1 MLTPLLE
8 YPWVLLSSV
17 LLTSF
22 FITSAVIPAVI
33 RVAREKNLVDEPNN
47 RSSHWQNTPSLGG
60 VAIFASIIIVFT
72 VASSWS
78 NSSDFSFFQ
87 ILPAIVILFFIGIK
101 DDILVIDPAKKL
113 LAQVGAGII
122 FIALTDI
129 RVSNFYGM
137 LGVHELSYI
146 LSFGI
151 TLFVF
156 VVVTNAYNL
165 IDGIDGLAG
174 CLGIVAATAYGIYFT
189 VTGVMWGTLLCATL
203 VGALVGFLRFNFSK
217 HHKIF
222 MGDSG
227 SLVVGFILAV
237 LSVKFIQ
244 FNESPN
250 TWYIGNAPTLAIA
263 VLAVP
268 LFDTLRV
275 FSHRLMQGN
284 SPFTPDR
291 NHVHHLIVDN
301 GNSHL
306 RATIYLSVASV
317 LITLGSLLIAQSS
330 IASSLSVIVLVFALY
345 AVVAQRRFLVRH
357 SRIFVPK
364 YASTKAKPRAISQA
378 PQEKVPTPKLQPQ
391 PAPATSISV

>member
-1 MLTPLLE
+1 MLTPLSE
-8 YPWVLLSSV
+8 YPWVLLSFV
-17 LLTSF
+17 LLSSF
-22 FITSAVIPAVI
+22 LITSAVIPAVI
-33 RVAREKNLVDEPNN
+33 RVAREKNLLAEPNN

-60 VAIFASIIIVFT
+60 VALFPSIIIVFT
-72 VASSWS
+72 VAASWS
-78 NSSDFSFFQ
+78 NSSAFSFFPL
-87 ILPAIVILFFIGIK
+87 LPPIVILFFIGIK

-113 LAQVGAGII
+113 LAQLVAGAI

-129 RVSNFYGM
+129 RISSFYGM
-137 LGVHELSYI
+137 LGVHELSYAF
-146 LSFGI
+146 SFGI

-174 CLGIVAATAYGIYFT
+174 CLGAVAATAYGIYFT
-189 VTGVMWGTLLCATL
+189 VTGVLWGTLLCATL
-203 VGALVGFLRFNFSK
+203 IGALVGFLRFNFSK

-275 FSHRLMQGN
+275 FSHRLMRGA
-284 SPFTPDR
+284 SPFSPDR
-291 NHVHHLIVDN
+291 NHVHHLIIDN
-301 GNSHL
+301 GNSHR
-306 RATIYLSVASV
+306 RATLYLSIASGLIV
-317 LITLGSLLIAQSS
+317 LFSLFAAQYS
-330 IASSLSVIVLVFALY
+330 IASSLSIIVLVFAIY
-345 AVVAQRRFLVRH
+345 AVVVRRSLLVRH
-357 SRIFVPK
+357 SKLFVQKREP
-364 YASTKAKPRAISQA
+364 AKTRAISEA
-378 PQEKVPTPKLQPQ
+378 PRETTPTPTLQPR
-391 PAPATSISV
+391 PAQATSISV

>member
-1 MLTPLLE
+1 MFTPLSE
-8 YPWVLLSSV
+8 YPWVLLSFV

-22 FITSAVIPAVI
+22 VITSAVIPAVI
-33 RVAREKNLVDEPNN
+33 RVAREKHLLDEPNN
-47 RSSHWQNTPSLGG
+47 RSSHWQKTPSLGG
-60 VAIFASIIIVFT
+60 VAIFAAIIIVFT
-72 VASSWS
+72 IASHWS
-78 NSSDFSFFQ
+78 ISSDFSFFQ
-87 ILPAIVILFFIGIK
+87 VLPAIVILFFVGIK

-113 LAQVGAGII
+113 LAQLTAGII
-122 FIALTDI
+122 FIGLTDI
-129 RVSNFYGM
+129 RIGNFYGM
-137 LGVHELSYI
+137 LGVHELPYI
-146 LSFGI
+146 VSFGL
-151 TLFVF
+151 TLFIF

-174 CLGIVAATAYGIYFT
+174 CLGVIAAIAYGIYFA
-189 VTGVMWGTLLCATL
+189 VVGVIWGTVLCATL

-263 VLAVP
+263 VLAIP

-275 FSHRLMQGN
+275 FSHRLLRRT

-301 GNSHL
+301 GHNHAQ
-306 RATIYLSVASV
+306 ATTYLSIIGV
-317 LITLGSLLIAQSS
+317 LIIALSLLFTQSS
-330 IASSLSVIVLVFALY
+330 IALSLSVIVLIFTIYAL
-345 AVVAQRRFLVRH
+345 AVQRRYLVRR
-357 SRIFVPK
+357 SKIVVPK
-364 YASTKAKPRAISQA
+364 RTVIAKKKVTERPR
-378 PQEKVPTPKLQPQ
+378 ETTPLQHQ
-391 PAPATSISV
+391 TTAATSINA